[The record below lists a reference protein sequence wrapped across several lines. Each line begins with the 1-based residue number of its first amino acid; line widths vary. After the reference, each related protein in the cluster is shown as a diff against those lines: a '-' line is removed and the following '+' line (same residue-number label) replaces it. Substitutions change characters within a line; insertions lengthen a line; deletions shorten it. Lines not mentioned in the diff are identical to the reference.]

1 MNKFKKILAGLA
13 VTAGIGCL
21 VGAAACSKA
30 PKYYDLTF
38 DASNVDI
45 IMVGDLAE
53 LDENGNPFD
62 AINGGKVKSGIQ
74 VSFKV
79 AVGGNATGTVR
90 ILVDGVEITPDEDGV
105 YSFVI
110 KKNSSVKVEG
120 ISALYKLNLQC
131 AERVMGDTGKYVY
144 EERMFTYTDVS
155 GNTMGKSVVVSEN
168 EEFKFKL
175 NVTPYYVRENASGG
189 TAYSVIC
196 GTQELIPD
204 STGVYTVSNLT
215 EVPAEGM
222 DIFVTGM
229 EQEKSFTE
237 RENCGNGTADDPY
250 LISRPID
257 IYYIAALT
265 NLDLYNYIYGQ
276 AYYKLVDDID
286 LEGAQAFVIGDYSDA
301 GYGPSIFMGQFDGN
315 GKTIKNFY
323 LTDEVIDQESY
334 AQEYLPYLGL
344 FGYVSASFTN
354 PVTIKNLTLENCE
367 VRVHTGASK
376 TQEYAAPLLG
386 FGVGV
391 QIYGC
396 NVKDSRVNVTGSDS
410 YQAFVGGM
418 VGMLQAA
425 YGNTGRGLVTFDS
438 YVHASNVVN
447 LRLGGTGSLRIA
459 GGVVGYLVSSDIN
472 AISYVSNT
480 TVTGEVIG
488 GMHAGGIA
496 GVVSRF
502 SSINNCYTNALVSAR
517 NDGMQ
522 YTEEYRNAYG
532 GGIAGYADEDSL
544 IYGCYVANKSGVSA
558 TSVSGANYGVPG
570 TYAGYVSPGGESA
583 VGSSPA
589 LIINN
594 GDNASISGSTWYNDL
609 GWVVSEWDMTG
620 ANPVSIV
627 PSAERTVTIT
637 VKEANGTAVG
647 SGYTKVLGATRY
659 TMSSWYRAENIAEYL
674 TKSDKRSYGYY
685 FSADGGKLTGRVP
698 YGFIPSSDV
707 TLYVDFVDY
716 SEVAGTYYVQSAPR
730 SNGAYISLGADGT
743 AVIRNGGMNDV
754 CTFYYDGEKVT
765 LPFSILASLSIG
777 VEYSDGGKHSFVG
790 TKIDG
795 GNGLRFDG
803 IGYIVEVDLE
813 TGESTTTSENI
824 QFVAYKER
832 TDISYG
838 EYAVTTDTS
847 KSFTFNAG
855 MNGYRKDGNVV
866 RSFTYTI
873 NGNIINATY
882 VNTSGGFSARLDGGV
897 VIMAD
902 GLGVTKK
909 NAFSGTY
916 KHSANSVF
924 SYTFD
929 GLTSVNGVDYQVTEG
944 RATFTIDDVHYVAYF
959 DQDGMLV
966 VDNGIN
972 SLVYYPADGFTGM
985 WYFDGVSN
993 SLEKIELTLEGISND
1008 GYGYATISYM
1018 GGVTVDAQYDVL
1030 SEGSVNKVRIFAGDM
1045 QYGELTL
1052 DAETGVARGMFYS
1065 ATDGGY
1071 YTNVPFN
1078 LYDALKGVWV
1088 SNAEGIDTVI
1098 FTGKTATGINSVV
1111 LRLESGK
1118 IAHGEYTLTTS
1129 VSGTLKVGDDEYD
1142 LTFDELNN
1150 KIELKKKGQETVDKT
1165 FAQRD
1170 SWYGTVL
1177 YDGDTT
1183 YTFDGKGYIG
1193 GKVTVSDGRTLTYTI
1208 ANGVVT
1214 MDGKQLDPSQNGF
1227 TYDGKELKF
1236 NTGFMG
1242 EWLVGG
1248 TQKKLTV
1255 SEVLSDF
1262 TALVTYEDDTGE
1274 YYFAYNPENGTLTLR
1289 EVINGQAI
1297 VTVLKKSGSI
1307 ELSLSRTGD
1316 VNLSCIKAELQ
1327 DSFMGVYVYNGT
1339 SWSFDGLGNCVFGE
1353 GIATYTASN
1362 GDKTVYYY
1370 KINKLGMP
1378 YISSLGQVFTESE
1391 TGYQKVG
1398 ESKSYNMA
1406 MPNYLYEQRVLSGE
1420 KWYYFDGFGWLY
1432 AENNGTLTKEYE
1444 YVIVDSNTVTLKKDG
1459 NVYTG
1464 KLEKK
1469 GTTTILTIE

>member
-53 LDENGNPFD
+53 LDANGNPFD
-62 AINGGKVKSGIQ
+62 AINGGKVRSGVQ

-79 AVGGNATGTVR
+79 AVGGNATGTVK
-90 ILVDGVEITPDEDGV
+90 ILVDGVEITPDENGV

-120 ISALYKLNLQC
+120 ISALYKLNLQR
-131 AERVMGDTGKYVY
+131 AERVLGDTGEYVF

-155 GNTMGKSVVVSEN
+155 GNTLGNSVVISEN
-168 EEFKFKL
+168 DEFKFKL
-175 NVTPYYVRENASGG
+175 NVTPYYVRQNASGG
-189 TAYSVIC
+189 TAYSVVC

-215 EVPAEGM
+215 EVPNEGM
-222 DIFVTGM
+222 DIYVSGM
-229 EQEKSFTE
+229 EQDDPFTV
-237 RENCGNGTADDPY
+237 RENCGKGTADDPY

-265 NLDLYNYIYGQ
+265 NLDLYNYVYGQ
-276 AYYKLVDDID
+276 AYYKMVADID

-323 LTDEVIDQESY
+323 LTDEVIDQESFS
-334 AQEYLPYLGL
+334 QEYLPYLGL

-376 TQEYAAPLLG
+376 QQEYAAPLMG

-396 NVKDSRVNVTGSDS
+396 NVKDSRVSVTGSDS

-425 YGNTGRGLVTFDS
+425 YGNTNRGLVTFDS

-447 LRLGGTGSLRIA
+447 LKMGGTGSLRIA
-459 GGVVGYLVSSDIN
+459 GGVVGYLVSSSID

-480 TVTGEVIG
+480 TVTGELIG

-496 GVVSRF
+496 GVASRY
-502 SSINNCYTNALVSAR
+502 SSIDNCYTNALVSAR

-522 YTEEYRNAYG
+522 YTEEFRNAYG
-532 GGIAGYADEDSL
+532 GGIVGYADEDSL
-544 IYGCYVANKSGVSA
+544 IYGCYVANKNGISA
-558 TSVSGANYGVPG
+558 SSVSGANYGVSG

-583 VGSSPA
+583 MGTSPA
-589 LIINN
+589 LIINS
-594 GDNASISGSTWYNDL
+594 GDSASIQGNTWYNDL
-609 GWVVSEWDMTG
+609 GWVASEWDMTG

-627 PSAERTVTIT
+627 PSGERTVTIT
-637 VKEANGTAVG
+637 VKEADGTAVG
-647 SGYTKVLGATRY
+647 NGRTKVLGATRY
-659 TMSSWYRAENIAEYL
+659 TMSGWYKAENIDEYL
-674 TKSDKRSYGYY
+674 TKGDKRSYGYY
-685 FSADGGKLTGRVP
+685 FSTEGGKLTGRVP
-698 YGFIPSSDV
+698 YGFVPSSNV

-716 SEVAGTYYVQSAPR
+716 SEVAGKYYVQSAPR
-730 SNGAYISLGADGT
+730 SNGAYIILDADGT
-743 AVIRNGGMNDV
+743 AVIRNGGMSDV
-754 CTFYYDGEKVT
+754 CTYYYDGEKVT
-765 LPFSILASLSIG
+765 LPSCILASLSIG
-777 VEYSDGGKHSFVG
+777 VEYSDGSKYSFIG
-790 TKIDG
+790 TKLDG
-795 GNGLRFDG
+795 GNGMRFDG
-803 IGYIVEVDLE
+803 IGYLVEVDLE
-813 TGESTTTSENI
+813 TQESTSTPENI

-838 EYAVTTDTS
+838 EYAVTTDSS
-847 KSFTFNAG
+847 KSFTFNVG
-855 MNGYRKDGNVV
+855 MNGYRKVGNTVT
-866 RSFTYTI
+866 RFTYTI
-873 NGNIINATY
+873 NGNTINATY
-882 VNTSGGFSARLDGGV
+882 VNAAGGFTATLEGGV
-897 VIMAD
+897 VTKAE

-929 GLTSVNGVDYQVTEG
+929 GISSVNGEDYEVQDNK
-944 RATFTIDDVHYVAYF
+944 AIFTINGVRHEAYF

-966 VDNGIN
+966 VNGV
-972 SLVYYPADGFTGM
+972 VYYPADGFTGS
-985 WYFDGVSN
+985 WYFDGVSD
-993 SLEKIELTLEGISND
+993 SLEKIELTLEGISNE
-1008 GYGYATISYM
+1008 GYGYASISYM
-1018 GGVTVDAQYDVL
+1018 GGITVEAQYDVL

-1071 YTNVPFN
+1071 YVNVPFH

-1111 LRLESGK
+1111 LRLNSGS
-1118 IAHGEYTLTTS
+1118 IAHGEYTLTTP
-1129 VSGTLKVGDDEYD
+1129 VSGTLKVGADEYD
-1142 LTFDELNN
+1142 LTFDEVNN
-1150 KIELKKKGQETVDKT
+1150 KIELKKKGQTVVDKT

-1193 GKVTVSDGRTLTYTI
+1193 GNVTVSDGRTLTYTI
-1208 ANGVVT
+1208 ENGVVT
-1214 MDGKQLDPSQNGF
+1214 MGGKQLVPSGNGF
-1227 TYDGKELKF
+1227 TYEGKELKF
-1236 NTGFMG
+1236 NTGFKG

-1248 TQKKLTV
+1248 TQKKMTV
-1255 SEVLSDF
+1255 TEVLSDF
-1262 TALVTYEDDTGE
+1262 TALVTYEGDSGE
-1274 YYFAYNPENGTLTLR
+1274 YHFVYNPENGTLTLR

-1316 VNLSCIKAELQ
+1316 VNLSCINADMQ

-1339 SWSFDGLGNCVFGE
+1339 SWSFDGLGNCVYGE
-1353 GIATYTASN
+1353 GTATYTASN

-1370 KINKLGMP
+1370 RINKLGMP

-1391 TGYQKVG
+1391 TGYKKAEG
-1398 ESKSYNMA
+1398 GKSYTMA
-1406 MPNYLYEQRVLSGE
+1406 TPNYLYEKMVRSGE
-1420 KWYYFDGFGWLY
+1420 KWYYFDGFGGLY
-1432 AENNGTLTKEYE
+1432 ADNNGTLTKEYE
-1444 YVIVDSNTVTLKKDG
+1444 YVIVDSKTVTLKKDG

-1464 KLEKK
+1464 KLEDR
-1469 GTTTILTIE
+1469 GSTTILTIE